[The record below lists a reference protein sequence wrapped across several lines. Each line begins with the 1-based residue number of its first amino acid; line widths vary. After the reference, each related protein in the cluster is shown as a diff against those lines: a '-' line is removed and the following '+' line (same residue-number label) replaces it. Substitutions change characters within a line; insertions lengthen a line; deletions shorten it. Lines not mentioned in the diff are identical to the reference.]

1 MNAPLDVA
9 SRIALFRGLT
19 PAEMS
24 WVCQRLHERKFSP
37 AVDLV
42 IEGEPSDLVYFILDG
57 TVKVYLPQLDGSQ
70 VILTIQGPGD
80 VVGELGAIDQAGR
93 SASVVTL
100 ETTHTLWMTRS
111 HFLEMLRTIPKA
123 NENLLHSLVKR
134 VRRITRLIRTF
145 AALDVPG
152 RIAHQLL
159 LLAEEYGQNT
169 PQGVLIRLR
178 LPQGEIAELVGASRR
193 RANQVMVAFKRQG
206 VLSSDP
212 EGHITLHRPADLR
225 ALVD

>member
-1 MNAPLDVA
+1 MNLPSDFAT
-9 SRIALFRGLT
+9 RINLFKGLT
-19 PAEMS
+19 PTEIS
-24 WVCQRLHERKFSP
+24 WVCQRLHERQFPP

-42 IEGEPSDLVYFILDG
+42 TEGEPSDLVYFILDG

-70 VILTIQGPGD
+70 VILNIQGPGD

-93 SASVVTL
+93 SASVITL
-100 ETTHTLWMTRS
+100 ETTFTLWMTRT
-111 HFLEMLRTIPKA
+111 HFLEMLQTIPRA
-123 NENLLHSLVKR
+123 NENLLCSLVGR
-134 VRRITRLIRTF
+134 VRRVTRLIRTF

-169 PQGVLIRLR
+169 PHGVLICLR
-178 LPQGEIAELVGASRR
+178 LPQSEIAELVGASRR

-206 VLSSDP
+206 VLSADP
-212 EGHITLHRPADLR
+212 EGHITLHCPDALR